1 VTAIDS
7 EIGFEPTP
15 PTEPTTPTGPTTSA
29 EPQDAVIVVA
39 DDLIWAERL
48 TRSVMAAGA
57 RPIRATTPTRLDGA
71 LAEGSASAAIVDL
84 GGRAYDG
91 LAVVAR
97 ISATGI
103 PILAVG
109 QHDDVDARKA
119 ARAAGALR
127 VLAYRKLASDGP
139 AVVTSFLAGLEATR
153 R

>member
-1 VTAIDS
+1 MTAIDS
-7 EIGFEPTP
+7 EVGSEPTP
-15 PTEPTTPTGPTTSA
+15 STEAMTPAGPTTSGA
-29 EPQDAVIVVA
+29 PDLSVIVVA

-48 TRSVMAAGA
+48 TSSVTAAGA
-57 RPIRATTPTRLDGA
+57 RPIRATTPGRLDEA
-71 LAEGSASAAIVDL
+71 LAEGGASAAIVDL

-97 ISATGI
+97 ISAAVI

-139 AVVTSFLAGLEATR
+139 AVVTSFLAGLEANR